1 MYSCILRVYN
11 LFFRTLIPTLKLDT
25 DSADGAIAIF
35 GTCTFQT
42 IFENVDF
49 QSVKP
54 KSLVSNAF
62 MLSTRLQHM
71 GCSLTIR
78 SALEVVYGF
87 EWRALKWLIKVDNFS
102 TYLVSRTN

>member
-1 MYSCILRVYN
+1 MWVSTNYFSGSSYLC
-11 LFFRTLIPTLKLDT
+11 TLKLDT

-35 GTCTFQT
+35 GTSTFQT

-49 QSVKP
+49 KSVKP

-102 TYLVSRTN
+102 TYVASRTN